1 MIYLLTGLSHLR
13 PHNGKKKEE
22 RVRLFK
28 TFFSIL
34 DKRDDNLHGKKKRC
48 KFWLVKFHI
57 PREERM
63 PEVHMT

>member
-34 DKRDDNLHGKKKRC
+34 DKRDDNLHGKKKSVN
-48 KFWLVKFHI
+48 FS
-57 PREERM
+57 
-63 PEVHMT
+63 